1 MAHHHPWATTM
12 AASKMQHHRAMPNPM
27 MEEEDLVRFLST
39 MVDEEEQEQK
49 EHLSLMELEGQE
61 QALGVPETRM
71 MQKTQQEQEEK
82 EEVFKSIG

>member
-1 MAHHHPWATTM
+1 
-12 AASKMQHHRAMPNPM
+12 MQHHRSLPNPM

-39 MVDEEEQEQK
+39 MVDEEEQEQEVE

>member
-1 MAHHHPWATTM
+1 
-12 AASKMQHHRAMPNPM
+12 MPNLM

-39 MVDEEEQEQK
+39 MVDKEEQEQEVE

-61 QALGVPETRM
+61 QALGVFETRM
-71 MQKTQQEQEEK
+71 MQKTQQEHEEK

>member
-1 MAHHHPWATTM
+1 
-12 AASKMQHHRAMPNPM
+12 MPNPM

-39 MVDEEEQEQK
+39 MVDEEEQKQEVE

-71 MQKTQQEQEEK
+71 MQKTQQEQEE
-82 EEVFKSIG
+82 VFKSIGWSCWQKPLLPILPRKWFVR

>member
-1 MAHHHPWATTM
+1 
-12 AASKMQHHRAMPNPM
+12 M

-39 MVDEEEQEQK
+39 MVDEEEQEVEVE

-71 MQKTQQEQEEK
+71 MQKTQQEQEE
-82 EEVFKSIG
+82 VFKSIG

>member
-1 MAHHHPWATTM
+1 
-12 AASKMQHHRAMPNPM
+12 MQHHRAMPNPM

>member
-1 MAHHHPWATTM
+1 M

>member
-1 MAHHHPWATTM
+1 M
-12 AASKMQHHRAMPNPM
+12 AASKMQHHRYMPNPM

-39 MVDEEEQEQK
+39 MVDEEEQEQEVE

>member
-1 MAHHHPWATTM
+1 M
-12 AASKMQHHRAMPNPM
+12 AASKMQHHRSMPNPM

-39 MVDEEEQEQK
+39 MVDEEEQEQEVE

-71 MQKTQQEQEEK
+71 MQETQQEQEEK

>member
-1 MAHHHPWATTM
+1 
-12 AASKMQHHRAMPNPM
+12 M

-39 MVDEEEQEQK
+39 MVDEEEQKQEVE

-71 MQKTQQEQEEK
+71 MQKTQQEQEE
-82 EEVFKSIG
+82 VFKSIG